1 MAIGTIGSKATGAD
15 ARAKIN
21 AGLEAIDGLPKNA
34 ISTTVPTMSDDEDDG
49 FSVNSKWLNSAT
61 GIEYICR
68 DATAGAASWVRQD
81 NADFFGYTS
90 GNYYQG
96 INTIVSGGAAVVG
109 GQIKF
114 HPIVIKERVTISELA
129 VRVTTS
135 ESGKA
140 FQLAIYAAD
149 PVTKLPSGNV
159 LGATA
164 NMSAGTTGAMSGA
177 LVGGNV
183 TLNPGLYW
191 MGINGDTTTAVF
203 QAFGSNSTFIAALLG
218 GTASQVAS
226 GTASSVSFLGNTQAF
241 GVWPDLTGQNFSR
254 GNNSGYAGIFF
265 KVA

>member
-1 MAIGTIGSKATGAD
+1 MALGKIANQDSGAD

-21 AGLEAIDGLPKNA
+21 AGLEAINNLPKSVVA
-34 ISTTVPTMSDDEDDG
+34 TMAPTVADDGDDG

-129 VRVTTS
+129 VRVTTA

-149 PVTKLPSGNV
+149 PATKLPSGNV
-159 LGATA
+159 LGVTG
-164 NMSAGTTGAMSGA
+164 NMSAGTTGAMSA
-177 LVGGNV
+177 VIVGGNL

-191 MGINGDTTTAVF
+191 VGINGDTTTAIF
-203 QAFGSNSTFIAALLG
+203 QAFGSNSTFIAALIG

-226 GTASSVSFLGNTQAF
+226 GTASSVSFLGNTQTF
-241 GVWPDLTGQNFSR
+241 GTWPDLTGQGFSR